1 MSESKDYPH
10 LIEVLLVPGRGS
22 EKWGHRDM
30 NLLKKRFRS
39 LVGKTSIKKKI
50 VTNCVTPQKNVT
62 KNISTIY

>member
-10 LIEVLLVPGRGS
+10 FIEVLLVPGRGS

-39 LVGKTSIKKKI
+39 FVGKTSIKKYFCDKL
-50 VTNCVTPQKNVT
+50 CYPPKNVE

>member
-10 LIEVLLVPGRGS
+10 FIEVLLVLGMGS
-22 EKWGHRDM
+22 DTGIS

-39 LVGKTSIKKKI
+39 FVGKTSIKKYFCDKL
-50 VTNCVTPQKNVT
+50 CYPPKNVE

>member
-10 LIEVLLVPGRGS
+10 FIEVLLVPGMGS

-39 LVGKTSIKKKI
+39 LVGKTYFNKKKI
-50 VTNCVTPQKNVT
+50 CDKLCYPPQKM
-62 KNISTIY
+62 

>member
-10 LIEVLLVPGRGS
+10 FIEVLLVPGMGS
-22 EKWGHRDM
+22 EKWGHMDM

-39 LVGKTSIKKKI
+39 LVGKTYIF

-62 KNISTIY
+62 KNI